1 MQLVRLFAR
10 AAIIAVIGSLAFVAA
25 VPAEEEAPLHFGL
38 AAVRTA
44 SATVS
49 PESPNEVSVKTQAR
63 PKRLAHVPKPKPK
76 QAASPKEPAAGE
88 KRVSA
93 VGATDRSNA
102 ALRRALAEQVE
113 RHPIL
118 SGTSISYGDAQGY
131 QAISYYTEGKIVV
144 SPDHQ
149 ASVSRI
155 VEHEVWHVIDWRDN
169 NRIDWGE
176 NVPTGSD

>member
-25 VPAEEEAPLHFGL
+25 VPAEEEAPLHFSL
-38 AAVRTA
+38 DAVRTS

-49 PESPNEVSVKTQAR
+49 PQSPIEVSVKTKPR
-63 PKRLAHVPKPKPK
+63 PKRLAHVPKPKRK
-76 QAASPKEPAAGE
+76 QAPKPKSPAGE

-93 VGATDRSNA
+93 ARATDRSNA
-102 ALRRALAEQVE
+102 ALRNALAEQIE

-118 SGTSISYGDAQGY
+118 AGTSITYGDAQGY

-144 SPDHQ
+144 SQDHQ

-176 NVPTGSD
+176 NVPTSSD